1 MEILLI
7 SIIYYVIL
15 HLYWSYNSKIFLCNI
30 RDQKNESDDFIITF
44 SRRCIGEHAEL
55 LVFLFLPI
63 ESPVYMIQE
72 SI

>member
-1 MEILLI
+1 MEILFV

-15 HLYWSYNSKIFLCNI
+15 HLYWSYNSIIFLYNI
-30 RDQKNESDDFIITF
+30 RDQKNESDFVITF